1 MKRKL
6 NMVDDEKSDILE
18 KLNVNV
24 TTLKLRCRFS
34 EKLHD
39 FEKKEN

>member
-1 MKRKL
+1 ML
-6 NMVDDEKSDILE
+6 DDEISEILE

-34 EKLHD
+34 KKLHD
-39 FEKKEN
+39 FEKKKN

>member
-1 MKRKL
+1 ML
-6 NMVDDEKSDILE
+6 DDKISDILE

-34 EKLHD
+34 KKVHD
-39 FEKKEN
+39 FQKKEK